1 MLIVGVF
8 LRLLCFPKD
17 VNGMSTACVDQE
29 ELQQAEKNA
38 ESGSETEDS
47 SSSSDSSS
55 SDKSSF
61 GLSSEKSLKPAAKRR
76 SGAKAKA
83 KATEKKRK
91 SGQVSKAGAGG
102 PNKKQ
107 KAEMDKFN
115 NVYDSSEK
123 YLNTLLEL
131 KPDSLWRS
139 CIRAGEV
146 DRRLGRE
153 AGILSSLE
161 AAIDTLEDD
170 QDESKTKGKEMVQ
183 KVKQEVEVVRGLK
196 EFCRILR
203 EARPAALVEHIVGPQ
218 SDLCSDLVLINGAE
232 KYITEFLKHK
242 ILWRHSTS
250 T

>member
-1 MLIVGVF
+1 MF
-8 LRLLCFPKD
+8 FHND
-17 VNGMSTACVDQE
+17 VNGMSTVCVDQE
-29 ELQQAEKNA
+29 ELQQADKNA
-38 ESGSETEDS
+38 ESGSDKEDS

-61 GLSSEKSLKPAAKRR
+61 GLSSEKSLKPVAKRR

-83 KATEKKRK
+83 KAADKKRK
-91 SGQVSKAGAGG
+91 SGQMSKEKEAGVAS
-102 PNKKQ
+102 KKQ

-115 NVYDSSEK
+115 NVYDASEK

-139 CIRAGEV
+139 CIRAAEV

-153 AGILSSLE
+153 AQILSSLE
-161 AAIDTLEDD
+161 AAIDTLEAD
-170 QDESKTKGKEMVQ
+170 QDESKTKGKEMAQ
-183 KVKQEVEVVRGLK
+183 KVKKEVEVVRGLK

-203 EARPAALVEHIVGPQ
+203 DARPAALVEHIVGPQ
-218 SDLCSDLVLINGAE
+218 SDLCSGWVLINGA
-232 KYITEFLKHK
+232 KKNITEFLKHEK
-242 ILWRHSTS
+242 LLRHFTS